1 MEGWIYICIK
11 CWSHEQKAIA
21 SLYDCRN
28 HIGVCYYIRDFG
40 GVEDFA
46 FYLIV
51 VLKFRFRYFLAL
63 LLIWGD
69 CFPGSV
75 AIFDGWPETCFLRLL

>member
-46 FYLIV
+46 DYL
-51 VLKFRFRYFLAL
+51 VLLDIGL
-63 LLIWGD
+63 GLDISCIIINLG
-69 CFPGSV
+69 
-75 AIFDGWPETCFLRLL
+75 